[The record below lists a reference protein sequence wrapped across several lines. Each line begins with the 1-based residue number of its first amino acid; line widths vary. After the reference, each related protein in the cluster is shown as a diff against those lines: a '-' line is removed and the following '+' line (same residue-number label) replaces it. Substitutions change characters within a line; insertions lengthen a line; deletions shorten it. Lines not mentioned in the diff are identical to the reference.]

1 MRHIR
6 FEDVLT
12 ALEASIGDPTNEG
25 KKAELDRLS
34 EASLEEAVSHVQ
46 KVERRRI
53 RRRH

>member
-12 ALEASIGDPTNEG
+12 ALEASIGDPTNER

-34 EASLEEAVSHVQ
+34 EASLEDTVRQIQ
-46 KVERRRI
+46 KLVRRRA